1 MKVRCNS
8 CFNMTEKAVEEINKN
23 IAYGKENFF
32 DVEKVKSL
40 NLGSIVQIL
49 TSIAYSLAIIAD
61 KLTEEK
67 QEAKE

>member
-1 MKVRCNS
+1 MKSRFTN
-8 CFNMTEKAVEEINKN
+8 CFDMTEKAVEAINKN

-49 TSIAYSLAIIAD
+49 TSISYSLAIIAD
-61 KLTEEK
+61 KLTET
-67 QEAKE
+67 QEGKE